1 MHHHGPPP
9 WIDGADVFLP
19 LLSALFPLL
28 LLMWVL
34 SRWFLLDAL
43 AARGR
48 DAPAVQRDTVRP
60 RWDAAVARY
69 AETARAYAA
78 FECDPA
84 AVLHRPALADVGEP
98 ATARFVDAFAEATAL
113 LTDAYPGPQMA
124 ERFVAAAER
133 ADRAW
138 KAAVDAADRV
148 RAARF
153 APGERALLE
162 QTLVAARAGAVEPAR
177 GRAPQR
183 VRAGAPP
190 ARGPGAPHRLGAAP
204 SRRRTARRAGPRRA
218 RGRLTRRSVEGRK
231 DLFLAP
237 FSGARAVPTRV
248 AEGPD
253 LGSLIVLRSQ
263 LLDIFPSPIPIARSP
278 ALADRVRLRFR
289 RSCAGER
296 KWS

>member
-19 LLSALFPLL
+19 FLSALLPLL

-48 DAPAVQRDTVRP
+48 HALTARRDIVRP

-78 FECDPA
+78 YECDPT
-84 AVLHRPALADVGEP
+84 AVLHRPALADVGEA

-113 LTDAYPGPQMA
+113 VTDSYPGPQA
-124 ERFVAAAER
+124 GERFLVAAER

-148 RAARF
+148 RVARF
-153 APGERALLE
+153 APGERALLQ
-162 QTLVAARAGAVEPAR
+162 QTLSLLALARSSPHEAERRSAYARARRRLADLERCAGWALPRPAAELLAARARGELVAV
-177 GRAPQR
+177 
-183 VRAGAPP
+183 
-190 ARGPGAPHRLGAAP
+190 
-204 SRRRTARRAGPRRA
+204 
-218 RGRLTRRSVEGRK
+218 
-231 DLFLAP
+231 
-237 FSGARAVPTRV
+237 
-248 AEGPD
+248 
-253 LGSLIVLRSQ
+253 
-263 LLDIFPSPIPIARSP
+263 
-278 ALADRVRLRFR
+278 
-289 RSCAGER
+289 
-296 KWS
+296 

>member
-1 MHHHGPPP
+1 MDPDGWRGHGHQHWGHGPGMHHHGPPP
-9 WIDGADVFLP
+9 WFDGADVFLP

-48 DAPAVQRDTVRP
+48 GAPAALHDAARP

-84 AVLHRPALADVGEP
+84 AVLHRPALADVGVA

-113 LTDAYPGPQMA
+113 ATDAYPGPQMA

-138 KAAVDAADRV
+138 TAAVDAADRV

-162 QTLVAARAGAVEPAR
+162 QTLVAARAGPLEPAR

-183 VRAGAPP
+183 LRAGAPP
-190 ARGPGAPHRLGAAP
+190 AGRPRAAHRVGVAA
-204 SRRRTARRAGPRRA
+204 SGRRAAGRAGSRRA
-218 RGRLTRRSVEGRK
+218 RGRLTRTGRRGPNG
-231 DLFLAP
+231 LSSAP
-237 FSGARAVPTRV
+237 FPGGRSPTRALKVPTSV
-248 AEGPD
+248 ID
-253 LGSLIVLRSQ
+253 LSGRRTSSLY
-263 LLDIFPSPIPIARSP
+263 FPRPP
-278 ALADRVRLRFR
+278 
-289 RSCAGER
+289 
-296 KWS
+296 

>member
-1 MHHHGPPP
+1 M
-9 WIDGADVFLP
+9 FLP

-48 DAPAVQRDTVRP
+48 DAPAALHDAARP

-84 AVLHRPALADVGEP
+84 AVLHRPALADVGVA

-113 LTDAYPGPQMA
+113 VTDAYPGPQMA

-162 QTLVAARAGAVEPAR
+162 QTLALLALARLEPAR

-183 VRAGAPP
+183 LRAGAPP
-190 ARGPGAPHRLGAAP
+190 AGRPGAPHRLGPAP
-204 SRRRTARRAGPRRA
+204 PGRRAARRAGPRPSHA
-218 RGRLTRRSVEGRK
+218 RLTSGRGPNGPSWAPFPVPLGHLSLARRSRY
-231 DLFLAP
+231 
-237 FSGARAVPTRV
+237 
-248 AEGPD
+248 
-253 LGSLIVLRSQ
+253 
-263 LLDIFPSPIPIARSP
+263 
-278 ALADRVRLRFR
+278 
-289 RSCAGER
+289 
-296 KWS
+296 